1 MKIEKESVNDNIKK
15 RLIIGI
21 MIVSLLLV
29 GCIAVDSADDTITN
43 VNNNSS
49 LTNIPKNTV
58 VINNSHVSSKNVGMA
73 VSDGKVYID
82 TTVKVK
88 PKYTN
93 KTVKVKP
100 KISMYAKPSCGCRHK
115 YTWHYREFVNY
126 CPNCHH
132 YGTLRKNPKGV
143 PEREY
148 TCSRCSSDFCGVCG
162 KEKYS
167 WSRVYLSQ

>member
-1 MKIEKESVNDNIKK
+1 MILGVLLLLSVCVTVDYADDRPIKVIKNQSKYNGTSMIRVEDNDGIVAVNDTTHIIVGESSDKIHTIKQK
-15 RLIIGI
+15 HSIIG
-21 MIVSLLLV
+21 
-29 GCIAVDSADDTITN
+29 
-43 VNNNSS
+43 
-49 LTNIPKNTV
+49 
-58 VINNSHVSSKNVGMA
+58 
-73 VSDGKVYID
+73 
-82 TTVKVK
+82 
-88 PKYTN
+88 
-93 KTVKVKP
+93 
-100 KISMYAKPSCGCRHK
+100 MYAKPSCGCRHS

-167 WSRVYLSQ
+167 WSRVYLRKA

>member
-1 MKIEKESVNDNIKK
+1 MVKGFYNRKDLICCIIAVLLLLSVCMTVDYADNAPIKVIKNQTNYSDSSEYISINNDGIVAVNDTTHTLVGKSSDKIHTIKQK
-15 RLIIGI
+15 HSIIG
-21 MIVSLLLV
+21 
-29 GCIAVDSADDTITN
+29 
-43 VNNNSS
+43 
-49 LTNIPKNTV
+49 
-58 VINNSHVSSKNVGMA
+58 
-73 VSDGKVYID
+73 
-82 TTVKVK
+82 
-88 PKYTN
+88 
-93 KTVKVKP
+93 
-100 KISMYAKPSCGCRHK
+100 MYAKPSCGCRHS

-167 WSRVYLSQ
+167 WSRVYLRK

>member
-1 MKIEKESVNDNIKK
+1 M
-15 RLIIGI
+15 
-21 MIVSLLLV
+21 LV
-29 GCIAVDSADDTITN
+29 CCIAVDSADDTITN
-43 VNNNSS
+43 VNNNNS
-49 LTNIPKNTV
+49 LAKNTISV
-58 VINNSHVSSKNVGMA
+58 NDTYILPKDAGKA
-73 VSDGKVYID
+73 VSDGKLHTDKSVK
-82 TTVKVK
+82 TKVK
-88 PKYTN
+88 T
-93 KTVKVKP
+93 KP
-100 KISMYAKPSCGCRHK
+100 KISMYAKPSCGCRHS
-115 YTWHYREFVNY
+115 YIWHYRECINY